1 MVTISLISAGRLIIY
16 RRQRRG
22 RQAMMLEYQ
31 QTAIAGVGGK
41 EYEIDVA
48 FNMSNS
54 HNIGRTPLE
63 GRQAQEAL
71 FNIPKYGK

>member
-1 MVTISLISAGRLIIY
+1 
-16 RRQRRG
+16 
-22 RQAMMLEYQ
+22 MMLEYQ